1 MRKHLTGWSLA
12 AAAVLAP
19 LQARAGIPVIDTV
32 AIAQLV
38 QQVTYWQQQ
47 ISGMAQQL
55 GQLQQT
61 HAALT
66 GSRGMEALAPASD
79 LARNYL
85 PPDYS
90 ELMRTVQGTSTTY
103 SGLSG
108 QVQSIMNA
116 NAVLSTTQ
124 LGSMSPEMR
133 QLVEQGRQS
142 AAMLSTMTRG
152 AYQNTSQRFA
162 ALQTLINGIGR
173 AQDPKSIQDLQARIQ
188 AEQGMLTNEH
198 TKLQSLYQ
206 VAQADEIAR
215 GQRIAEQVV
224 SGHGG
229 FTVRFAPTPQR

>member
-1 MRKHLTGWSLA
+1 MPKHLTGLLLT

-66 GSRGMEALAPASD
+66 GSRGMEALAPASN

-108 QVQSIMNA
+108 QVQTIMNA
-116 NAVLSTTQ
+116 NAVLSSTQ

-133 QLVEQGRQS
+133 QLIEQGRQS
-142 AAMLSTMTRG
+142 AAMLSTMTQG
-152 AYQNTSQRFA
+152 AYQNTGQRFA
-162 ALQTLINGIGR
+162 ALQTLINSIGR

-188 AEQGMLTNEH
+188 AEQGMLTNEQ
-198 TKLQSLYQ
+198 TKLQSLYE
-206 VAQADEIAR
+206 VARADEIAR
-215 GQRIAEQVV
+215 KTR
-224 SGHGG
+224 
-229 FTVRFAPTPQR
+229 VREHAAKDIGSFRMLAPVDY